1 MEPTASSQ
9 ARQTGIRASML
20 RAVAHARAI
29 ARLEQELAR
38 TELQRKG
45 ATVGA
50 GTGAAVAAAILALY
64 ALAFGLAA
72 LAALLALLVDWWL
85 ALLIVFLL
93 LVAAVAGLVLA
104 ARSLVRAGTPLK
116 PEQAIEEARLT
127 RDTVRRARAG

>member
-9 ARQTGIRASML
+9 ARPTGIRASAL

-50 GTGAAVAAAILALY
+50 GAGAAIGAAVLALY

-93 LVAAVAGLVLA
+93 LVALVAVLLLV
-104 ARSLVRAGTPLK
+104 ARSLLRTGTPLK

-127 RDTVRRARAG
+127 RDAVRGTGAG

>member
-9 ARQTGIRASML
+9 ARPAGIRASAL
-20 RAVAHARAI
+20 RAVAHARAV

-38 TELQRKG
+38 AELQRKG

-50 GTGAAVAAAILALY
+50 GAGAAIAAGVLALY

-72 LAALLALLVDWWL
+72 LAALIALLVDWWL

-93 LVAAVAGLVLA
+93 LVALVAGLLLV
-104 ARSLVRAGTPLK
+104 ARTLLREGAPLK

-127 RDTVRRARAG
+127 RDALRGARGG